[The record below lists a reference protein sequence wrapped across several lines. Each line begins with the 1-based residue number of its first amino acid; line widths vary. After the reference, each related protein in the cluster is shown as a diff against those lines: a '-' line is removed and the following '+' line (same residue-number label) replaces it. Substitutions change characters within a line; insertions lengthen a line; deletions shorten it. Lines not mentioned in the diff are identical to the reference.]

1 MRTTTKKP
9 VRTTS
14 EFPISRVINGLHPG
28 AALELPAANIERMA
42 YIGKGFPLDIAAQ
55 RASGPE
61 NRRTTGGMAYRVSRT
76 NTPDLQELRR
86 DIDREREAAKAQGRK
101 GSAHVEHRHGHAD
114 EHACWHDL
122 MHHFLH
128 ISPVCFTPCVPPFRA
143 APQTASTTASAIG
156 AI

>member
-1 MRTTTKKP
+1 VNP
-9 VRTTS
+9 
-14 EFPISRVINGLHPG
+14 
-28 AALELPAANIERMA
+28 ALLTAFIRRCTRAANIRRMA
-42 YIGKGFPLDIAAQ
+42 YIGFPLDIAAQ

-86 DIDREREAAKAQGRK
+86 DIDQEREAAKAQGRK
-101 GSAHVEHRHGHAD
+101 GSAHVEHRHGLAD

-128 ISPVCFTPCVPPFRA
+128 ISPLCPPVPCCATDRIHHHIRHRGEL
-143 APQTASTTASAIG
+143 TR
-156 AI
+156 